1 VLAREIPLAVGSK
14 GWEAATVTAPSGIPD
29 SNLVSAALEDARASL
44 RQVPDDGWAR
54 PAAGLDWTCRETMAH
69 ILDDL
74 GAYAMQLSGAHGH
87 EGYAPLMEFSL
98 TPGRPA
104 CMFWPE
110 ESGGT
115 RAVLDCLDAVGG
127 LLVAVIASAPADR
140 TGWHPYGNPDRSAL
154 AAMGIVEL
162 TLHTH
167 DILGAHQINYQAP
180 AQIVTPCLERI
191 FAHAV
196 RSDDPWHDLLTAT
209 GRTPESR
216 GRPWRWNSRVTW

>member
-1 VLAREIPLAVGSK
+1 VVAS
-14 GWEAATVTAPSGIPD
+14 TGIPGSD
-29 SNLVSAALEDARASL
+29 LVSAALEHARASL
-44 RQVPDDGWAR
+44 RQMPDGGWGLQ
-54 PAAGLDWTCRETMAH
+54 AAGLGWTCRETMAH

-74 GAYAMQLSGAHGH
+74 GGYAMQLSGAHGH

-110 ESGGT
+110 EEGGT

-127 LLVAVIASAPADR
+127 LLVAVTASVPADR

-162 TLHTH
+162 VLHTR
-167 DILGAHQINYQAP
+167 DILGAHHIDYRAP
-180 AQIVTPCLERI
+180 AQIVAPCLERI
-191 FAHAV
+191 FPHAT
-196 RSDDPWHDLLTAT
+196 RSDDPWHDLLAAT
-209 GRTPESR
+209 GRTPGTR
-216 GRPWRWNSRVTW
+216 GHSWRWDSTAPS

>member
-1 VLAREIPLAVGSK
+1 MV
-14 GWEAATVTAPSGIPD
+14 APIGIPD
-29 SNLVSAALEDARASL
+29 STLVSAALEHARAGL
-44 RQVPDDGWAR
+44 RQIPDDGWGR
-54 PAAGLDWTCRETMAH
+54 PADGLDWTCRETMAH

-98 TPGRPA
+98 SPGRPP

-110 ESGGT
+110 EEGGT

-127 LLVAVIASAPADR
+127 LLVAVIASVPADR

-162 TLHTH
+162 ALHTR
-167 DILGAHQINYQAP
+167 DILGAHHLDHRAP
-180 AQIVTPCLERI
+180 APIVEPCLERI
-191 FAHAV
+191 FAHAT
-196 RSDDPWHDLLTAT
+196 RSDDPWHDLLAAT

-216 GRPWRWNSRVTW
+216 GRAWRWDSTAAAAR